1 MFKIG
6 DKLKHFRESLEIT
19 QKEVALKT
27 GINSKTLSGYENNV
41 SYPDLETFRI
51 LLLFY
56 GVSADTILELPTA
69 KNSEERNDLVTLY
82 LSEDEKYF
90 IELYRLLP
98 SDLKVEIKG
107 EIKGILRTT
116 KQEHSAIKE
125 TGFDTSKGII

>member
-6 DKLKHFRESLEIT
+6 KKLKHVRESLEIT
-19 QKEVALKT
+19 QREVNLKT
-27 GINSKTLSGYENNV
+27 GINSKTLSGYENDV
-41 SYPDLETFRI
+41 SYPDLETFRK

-69 KNSEERNDLVTLY
+69 INMEKCNDQEPFC

-98 SDLKVEIKG
+98 NDLKVEIKG
-107 EIKGILRTT
+107 EIKGILRTI
-116 KQEHSAIKE
+116 KQEHSATKE
-125 TGFDTSKGII
+125 TGFDSKRII